1 MLYSQD
7 TSNLLSYG
15 ENNYQPHYQPILE
28 VTNCN
33 IIGYE
38 VLGRFYFP
46 EKNEY
51 RSLGYQFHNP
61 ELDAIRLIQ
70 IDRLIREKAIR
81 HLKDSGLRT
90 KLFLNMMPNF
100 LSMIHTGDVL
110 DLKRIHV
117 LNLIEKYD
125 IPPSE
130 VVLEITE
137 DKFDGNIEK
146 LLSIVNVFKDYG
158 FKIAV
163 DDLGV
168 GFSNLERIGYIHP
181 DIMKVDIKIMRESL
195 NRRSFKNV
203 LSAIADMSQK
213 LGSDLLFEGIET
225 EEELHLALSMGANLL
240 QGFYFSRPQVEFQDK
255 KQFTRTLR
263 DTLEK
268 FSGLRFME
276 LLEEFQKGQ
285 SVIDS
290 LGEKLEALRHNGKED
305 LPLVLHLML
314 SELPTEILSV
324 FACDIFGY
332 QITPTYFRVHPGEEW
347 DSDLT
352 EIGNNYAW
360 RPFFIRHK
368 AKVVQNSA
376 KWTVTEPMYDMDLH
390 KQVVIF
396 TYTLRDNYI
405 LVIKMDWETEGLG
418 QKIEDRRQ

>member
-7 TSNLLSYG
+7 KSNLLSYG
-15 ENNYQPHYQPILE
+15 ENYYQPHYQPILE

-61 ELDAIRLIQ
+61 ELDTIRLIQ

-81 HLKDSGLRT
+81 HLKDSGIRT

-110 DLKRIHV
+110 DLKRLHV
-117 LNLIEKYD
+117 LNLMEKYD
-125 IPPSE
+125 ISPSE

-240 QGFYFSRPQVEFQDK
+240 QGFYFSKPQVEFQDK
-255 KQFTRTLR
+255 NNSTEHLETLW
-263 DTLEK
+263 K
-268 FSGLRFME
+268 NSPAFGLWNCWKNF
-276 LLEEFQKGQ
+276 K
-285 SVIDS
+285 
-290 LGEKLEALRHNGKED
+290 
-305 LPLVLHLML
+305 
-314 SELPTEILSV
+314 
-324 FACDIFGY
+324 
-332 QITPTYFRVHPGEEW
+332 
-347 DSDLT
+347 
-352 EIGNNYAW
+352 
-360 RPFFIRHK
+360 K
-368 AKVVQNSA
+368 AKRS
-376 KWTVTEPMYDMDLH
+376 
-390 KQVVIF
+390 
-396 TYTLRDNYI
+396 
-405 LVIKMDWETEGLG
+405 
-418 QKIEDRRQ
+418 